1 MKKDNINDL
10 INEALAIESK
20 EAKEA
25 GTIGYTARAMIQ
37 ATLPHSK
44 IPGHVFKRTNGLFK
58 LVMLADPEIGL
69 PYGSIPRLLLAW
81 IATEATRTKSP
92 QLILGKTL
100 TSFMQELT
108 LSPTGG
114 RFGTITSLKDQLQR
128 LFSCSI
134 SCTYDNGK
142 NWAIKNI
149 QTVQEADLWWD
160 TNNEILSSV
169 VSTQGITTTDII
181 KRDKNSNSTIV
192 LNQNFFNEIVN
203 NPVPIDMRVLKL
215 LKRSPLALDIY
226 CWLTYRLSY
235 LKRSTTIPWK
245 VLLNQFGCGY
255 PDDPRG
261 RRDFKRAFLRE
272 LKKVSLIYPQA
283 NIEPLEKGL
292 FLNPS
297 NTHIPRLPSKG

>member
-1 MKKDNINDL
+1 MKKKKLNDF
-10 INEALAIESK
+10 IEEALEIEAT

-100 TSFMQELT
+100 TSFMQELN

-114 RFGTITSLKDQLQR
+114 RFGTITSLKDQIQR

-160 TNNEILSSV
+160 TNV
-169 VSTQGITTTDII
+169 VSTQGMTTTDII
-181 KRDKNSNSTIV
+181 SRDKNFNSIIV

-203 NPVPIDMRVLKL
+203 NPIPIDMRALKA

-226 CWLTYRLSY
+226 CWITYRLSY
-235 LKRSTTIPWK
+235 LKRGTTIPWK
-245 VLLNQFGCGY
+245 MLHAQFGCNY
-255 PDDPRG
+255 PQTPQGNRN
-261 RRDFKRAFLRE
+261 FKKAFLRE
-272 LKKVSLIYPQA
+272 LKKISLVYSQA
-283 NIEPLEKGL
+283 SIEPLERGL
-292 FLNPS
+292 LMNPS
-297 NTHIPRLPSKG
+297 NTHIPRL